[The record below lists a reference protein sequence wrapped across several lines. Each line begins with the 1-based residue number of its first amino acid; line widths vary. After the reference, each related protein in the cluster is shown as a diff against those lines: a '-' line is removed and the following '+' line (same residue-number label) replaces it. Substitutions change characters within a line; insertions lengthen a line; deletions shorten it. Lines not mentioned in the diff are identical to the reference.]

1 MKNPVLSTET
11 LAKVAELRRADSVK
25 GETASIDSV
34 LPTEE
39 YFLVTLYHVTRDS
52 YTNYLQIEILR
63 TKFYRSLLINCSRDI
78 IFC

>member
-11 LAKVAELRRADSVK
+11 LAKVVELRRADSVK

-34 LPTEE
+34 LPTEG

-52 YTNYLQIEILR
+52 YTNHLQIEILR
-63 TKFYRSLLINCSRDI
+63 TKFYRSLLINCSGDT

>member
-34 LPTEE
+34 LPTKG

-52 YTNYLQIEILR
+52 YTNHLQIEILR